1 MKEYG
6 IALHTSQRVVGIE
19 PDGVRVVNVN
29 DGTESKIAGDTVLAA
44 FGQKSNTEVADK
56 IYAKYHTKSIT
67 SATATRSANPA
78 RPSVTASMPRWVC
91 SNATFT

>member
-19 PDGVRVVNVN
+19 PDGVRVVNVD

-44 FGQKSNTEVADK
+44 FGQKSNTEIADK
-56 IYAKYHTKSIT
+56 IYAKYHTKCNYIGDCNQVGKSGKAIRDGFY
-67 SATATRSANPA
+67 AA
-78 RPSVTASMPRWVC
+78 MGLQ
-91 SNATFT
+91 